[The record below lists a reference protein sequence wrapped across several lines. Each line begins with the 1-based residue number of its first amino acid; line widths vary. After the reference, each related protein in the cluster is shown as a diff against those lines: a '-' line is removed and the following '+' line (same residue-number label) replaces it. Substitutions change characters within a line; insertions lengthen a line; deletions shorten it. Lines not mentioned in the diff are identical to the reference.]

1 MKFANSKINMGIK
14 PTNNKYLVALIIFL
28 IGIGALLYNI
38 YIQSFQTTLIES
50 FELNMMGEGSGT
62 GTNLLNLF
70 SSFFDKKCL
79 PGCVM
84 PTYLEKD
91 KCSLITENN
100 KSKYDCPWKCDTKMY
115 YANLKSDPKLQ
126 EQLSSYKKCSPE
138 TEKKDCGS
146 CVPHRRFNKN

>member
-1 MKFANSKINMGIK
+1 MKITNSKINMGIK
-14 PTNNKYLVALIIFL
+14 SVNCKYIVALIIFV
-28 IGIGALLYNI
+28 IGIGGLLYNI
-38 YIQSFQTTLIES
+38 YIQSFQTILIES
-50 FELNMMGEGSGT
+50 FDSNMMGEGSGT
-62 GTNLLNLF
+62 DSKLLKLL

-100 KSKYDCPWKCDTKMY
+100 KSIYDCPWKCDTKMY
-115 YANLKSDPKLQ
+115 DANLKSNPKLQ